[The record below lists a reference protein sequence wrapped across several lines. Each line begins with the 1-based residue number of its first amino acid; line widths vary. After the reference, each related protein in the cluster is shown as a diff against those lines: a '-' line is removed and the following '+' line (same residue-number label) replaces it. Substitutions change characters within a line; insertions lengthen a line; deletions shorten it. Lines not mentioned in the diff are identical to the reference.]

1 MALRSTKE
9 NPGFSGF
16 SPTWDLG
23 HCNRDVRSGAVP
35 LEHWAWAHLLYVG
48 VFGDFSGFFLFLFF
62 LLNALDACVPII

>member
-1 MALRSTKE
+1 MNRNTETRRESSTKE

-48 VFGDFSGFFLFLFF
+48 VFGDFSVFFLLFLFF
-62 LLNALDACVPII
+62 FTTL